1 MNKYLAVLVFWACS
15 ISVLA
20 DTISGQVVG
29 VSDGD
34 TITVLD
40 SSKKQTRVRL
50 AQIDAPEK
58 RQDFGAASKD
68 ALSGLVF
75 GKPVTVEAETIDK
88 YGRTVGKVLVG
99 GVDANLEQVKK
110 GMAWVYRQ
118 YAHDSVYF
126 AAEKSAKAA
135 KIGLWSKS
143 GAVPPWEF
151 RHGKTA
157 AVGQAGEGSRSSS
170 PVPPVSAVAI
180 GTAAVGSCGAK
191 RTCGQMASCEEAR
204 HYLHDCGLQ
213 KLDRD
218 GDGVPC
224 ESICK

>member
-1 MNKYLAVLVFWACS
+1 MKILISLALLVCS
-15 ISVLA
+15 LPVLA

-58 RQDFGAASKD
+58 RQDFGAASKE
-68 ALSGLVF
+68 ALSGLVY

-99 GVDANLEQVKK
+99 SVDVNLEQVRK

-118 YAHDSVYF
+118 YAHDQSYF

-135 KIGLWSKS
+135 RIGLWSKS

-151 RHGKTA
+151 RHGKA
-157 AVGQAGEGSRSSS
+157 AGAVQAGEGSRSSS
-170 PVPPVSAVAI
+170 PARPVAV
-180 GTAAVGSCGAK
+180 GTAAAGSCGAK

-224 ESICK
+224 ESICR